1 VIETYIFLK
10 KINFFSIKTGRI
22 EKGMIKNISSKDEER
37 NIIVILPLSK
47 QNSNLLLSLLRRNF
61 EKKK

>member
-1 VIETYIFLK
+1 MVETYIFLK
-10 KINFFSIKTGRI
+10 KKDFFSIKMGRI

-47 QNSNLLLSLLRRNF
+47 QNSNLLLSLLRRDF

>member
-1 VIETYIFLK
+1 VVETYIFLK
-10 KINFFSIKTGRI
+10 KKDFFSIKMGRI

-47 QNSNLLLSLLRRNF
+47 QNSNLLLSLLRRDF